1 MEYSNKKFNIALKE
15 ILDENQVKLRGL
27 ASKTKFNFTYFS
39 KLKNRTKQPPIKTI
53 EVIAKGLNI
62 PPEYFLEYRIHRI
75 TDYLLKNPELIE
87 SIMSYLNTIKDKK
100 VLKVAEPKEPF
111 E

>member
-1 MEYSNKKFNIALKE
+1 VKYSNKKFNIALKE
-15 ILDENQVKLRGL
+15 ILDENKVKLRGL
-27 ASKTKFNFTYFS
+27 ASKTKYNFTYFS

-62 PPEYFLEYRIHRI
+62 PPEYFLEYRVHKI
-75 TDYLLKNPELIE
+75 TKYLLENPELIE
-87 SIMSYLNTIKDKK
+87 PVMSYIKALKEKK
-100 VLKVAEPKEPF
+100 ELKVAESKKPF

>member
-1 MEYSNKKFNIALKE
+1 MEYSNKKFNIAFEE
-15 ILDENQVKLRGL
+15 ILDKNKVKLRSL

-39 KLKNRTKQPPIKTI
+39 KLKNKPKQPPIRTI

-62 PPEYFLEYRIHRI
+62 PPEYFLEYRIYKI
-75 TDYLLKNPELIE
+75 TEYLLENPELIE
-87 SIMSYLNTIKDKK
+87 LVMSYLGTLKDKRI
-100 VLKVAEPKEPF
+100 LKIAEPEEPF